1 MTNSLQARI
10 DALNED
16 KELKE
21 TTEKQLIT
29 IESSSALEIFTEQSK
44 LNELIESVKSKIKTI
59 VPDVYSEKGRKE
71 IASMAYSVARTKT
84 YLDSIGKDLV
94 DQYKELPKKIDSGR
108 KFARDRLDLL
118 RDEVR
123 EPLTLW
129 EKEQEVIRLK
139 LKIESDHLEA
149 IEMHNEWLKMKA
161 EKLELERLR
170 QAERDRMLEEVGR
183 KLEEERT
190 RREIERLKQE
200 HEKELM
206 AQRQKEID
214 ASLALERAEQR
225 RIQELEAEKQRAA
238 EQARIILE
246 KQKRDEESRQAE
258 EQRKIAEERKR
269 INDEN
274 HIKKIRNEIIDDLQ
288 TGTRTS
294 AEAESIVCLI
304 EHGLVRHL
312 SINY

>member
-71 IASMAYSVARTKT
+71 IASMAYSVARTIT

-294 AEAESIVCLI
+294 AEAESIVC
-304 EHGLVRHL
+304 
-312 SINY
+312 